1 MAPPAGA
8 PEGAGAVPGAKGGS
22 EGGAGSTR
30 LYLFV
35 NGKEYN
41 LVPGKDF
48 TPEQTLLTWLRARGL
63 TGTKLGCGEGGCG
76 ACTLSVSH
84 FDTVSEAPSHQ
95 TARAAPIMRKNLA
108 VYMYAQ
114 AWSAGSSFFKGRVRI
129 ARRAII
135 NPCTP
140 CPIRTT

>member
-8 PEGAGAVPGAKGGS
+8 PEGAGAMPAKGGAK
-22 EGGAGSTR
+22 EGAGSSR

-41 LVPGKDF
+41 LAPGKDF

-84 FDTVSEAPSHQ
+84 YDMVSEAPLAPYCTS
-95 TARAAPIMRKNLA
+95 RA
-108 VYMYAQ
+108 
-114 AWSAGSSFFKGRVRI
+114 
-129 ARRAII
+129 
-135 NPCTP
+135 
-140 CPIRTT
+140 